1 MNEKMVFCFSSLLV
15 VTSPHFLALKNY
27 LFYVIC
33 LIQAKDVLIYALFS
47 GKIKTIGIIAC
58 VKNVKNP
65 KSENPEIPFFL
76 NRTGPSSSKSSSTLI
91 SDTPRFVLK
100 IQTSSPSG
108 VQIDFSLGSSS
119 GGINLGSSGI
129 GAGSTSGSGSAETT
143 VERSSSEEASC
154 SSSASDWSILT

>member
-1 MNEKMVFCFSSLLV
+1 MVFCFSSLLV

-65 KSENPEIPFFL
+65 KSEKALKVCLQVEDKFWRNPL
-76 NRTGPSSSKSSSTLI
+76 AYL
-91 SDTPRFVLK
+91 
-100 IQTSSPSG
+100 
-108 VQIDFSLGSSS
+108 
-119 GGINLGSSGI
+119 
-129 GAGSTSGSGSAETT
+129 
-143 VERSSSEEASC
+143 
-154 SSSASDWSILT
+154 